1 MLTRGA
7 ILVFLCLLHVQVSAQ
22 QDTGD
27 FQKILD
33 QAIAER
39 HKYEATKNHK
49 IDSLKRNLAGK
60 TIAEEF
66 VLASH
71 IFDEYKS
78 FIYDS
83 AFRYALR
90 LQSLA
95 ANLGNPVHAY
105 NSKIKLGFTLVSAG
119 LFNETL
125 DTLQA
130 LRSDLLP
137 DTLKQDFFFLIG
149 RTWFDLA
156 ELTRDRFYATQ
167 YRSQGDSY
175 LDSSLRYSPPNS
187 RQFLLVRGLKAL
199 HLNDFETS
207 AKAYEALLSDFP
219 LSDREIGVAASTL
232 SHIYTNQGRNA
243 EAKMMLIKS
252 AIADI
257 RTATKETVALR
268 NLAEILFNEGDTRKA
283 YEYIKIA
290 MEDANFYGAN
300 HRKIQVASVYPVI
313 EAKQLAMVELRK
325 NRVTAYAIAITLFAI
340 LLAALGTII
349 YKQNKKLQVAKK
361 VITDSNEK
369 LMETNHQLID
379 SNKIKEEYVTY
390 YFNATAEYI
399 ARLENIKKTM
409 ERKLLSKKM
418 DELRFTVD
426 SINIKRE
433 REELYNN
440 FDRFFLALFPDFV
453 RTFHS
458 LFKEEDRIPL
468 KQGQLLNTELRI
480 FALMRLGIRDPE
492 KIARILD
499 YSVATI
505 YTYKTRIRHKSQF
518 SNDEFD
524 KRIMS
529 IPTI

>member
-1 MLTRGA
+1 MKIRRA
-7 ILVFLCLLHVQVSAQ
+7 IIVFLCLLHVQAPGQ
-22 QDTGD
+22 EEAND
-27 FQKILD
+27 FQNDLD
-33 QAIAER
+33 HAIAARHGYELRKAER
-39 HKYEATKNHK
+39 
-49 IDSLKRNLAGK
+49 IDGLKRRVAGK
-60 TIAEEF
+60 AIAEEF
-66 VLASH
+66 VLTTR

-95 ANLGNPVHAY
+95 ANLGDPGHAY

-130 LRSDLLP
+130 LRSNLLP

-156 ELTRDRFYATQ
+156 ELTRDRFYGMQ
-167 YRSQGDSY
+167 YRSRGNSY
-175 LDSSLRYSPPNS
+175 LDSSLQYAPPNS
-187 RQFLLVRGLKAL
+187 RRFLLVQGLKAL

-219 LSDREIGVAASTL
+219 LSEREIGVAASTL
-232 SHIYTNQGRNA
+232 SHIYSNQGRSA
-243 EAKMMLIKS
+243 EAKNMLIKA

-268 NLAEILFNEGDTRKA
+268 NLAEIFFKEGDTQKA

-300 HRKIQVASVYPVI
+300 HRKIQVASIYPLI
-313 EAKQLAMVELRK
+313 EAKQLATVELRK
-325 NRVTAYAIAITLFAI
+325 NRVTAYAIVITLFAV

-361 VITDSNEK
+361 VISDSNEK
-369 LMETNHQLID
+369 LTETNHQLID

-399 ARLENIKKTM
+399 ARLESIKNTM
-409 ERKLLSKKM
+409 ERKLLSKKL

-433 REELYNN
+433 REELYHN

-518 SNDEFD
+518 PNDEFD
-524 KRIMS
+524 KRVMS
-529 IPTI
+529 VPTI